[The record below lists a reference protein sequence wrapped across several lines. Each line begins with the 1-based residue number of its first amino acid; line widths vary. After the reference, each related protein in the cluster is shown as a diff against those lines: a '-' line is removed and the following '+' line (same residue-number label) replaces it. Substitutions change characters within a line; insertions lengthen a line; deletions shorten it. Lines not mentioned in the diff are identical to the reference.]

1 MTSTKEIL
9 DRRLKALDARD
20 LDGILAD
27 CAADI
32 VALTPAGFFSRDGVL
47 QGKPAMR
54 QAFQALF
61 ADFAKPGA
69 SFTMKQVSIV
79 GDYAYIVWNA
89 ETPDN
94 IYEPA
99 SDTYVVRDGKI
110 VAQSFAAK
118 ITPKR

>member
-1 MTSTKEIL
+1 MASTKEIL

-32 VALTPAGFFSRDGVL
+32 VALTPAGFFSPD
-47 QGKPAMR
+47 
-54 QAFQALF
+54 
-61 ADFAKPGA
+61 
-69 SFTMKQVSIV
+69 
-79 GDYAYIVWNA
+79 A